1 MIPRRAA
8 IVTDCVRSLAPS
20 LPMMCLH
27 LRDVAVAVALR
38 FDAVEVDL
46 TVRREFRL
54 GERLALQARADLF
67 NLFNHPNFGPR
78 SAQIAL
84 KLLF

>member
-27 LRDVAVAVALR
+27 LRDVAVALR

-78 SAQIAL
+78 SGQIAL